1 MTTMSES
8 AMLRVA
14 GLPIRL
20 WLAAS
25 SPDLFTCVRALDRCA
40 DDYRGDASALAERL
54 GDEVVPRPE
63 LPAAARRAVLAVRRR
78 LHQGR
83 PLTGDQAHRLREIV
97 PAAAPGLIAH
107 LDRVTSLSA
116 TLLRLEEQAGALVEK
131 EHDRLLAAPWHLLDS
146 VPGGRSCVTSDVLAD
161 IERRLAR
168 DEPWTSKK
176 MRRRSDYLWR
186 MIARGAVK
194 TTPRTW
200 LGQVS
205 LVPVTEHSSELSVNG
220 QVAVDWTEN
229 VHDRRRDLTRSA
241 ADRLLP
247 DHRLSM
253 TPLHR
258 VEGDR
263 LAVWKIDT
271 ASATRSLL
279 AYRLRRSP
287 ALDRIAEALRS
298 GVRPVSELEPG
309 SPPGLVRKLVQLGV
323 LEVSAPL
330 RQRHGRWEK
339 TSGRAAL
346 DAGAGF
352 VDVYR
357 RADGALTADLATLQH
372 AFEQYRRIGLLIGE
386 DAPRPQSRLRERIG
400 PRPRPVMDV
409 FAEEISA
416 RTAEDELHQ
425 RFLPQNAWPPAHRAG
440 SGYARLLS
448 LMAVTL
454 DAAPRPA
461 PVIDITPAM
470 LDAVGA
476 PDAPITWPTD
486 CVVRPL
492 CDGGWVLD
500 NASPAAVLDARFV
513 ETLWRLHGSVPSA
526 DAYRV
531 FLSELDRISGVP
543 SVELLI
549 PPLAEQAANAIRRPR
564 YTSVWTGDPDPG
576 HYGTTWQEAPAA
588 RHLPLTEL
596 TAHREADRIVIS
608 HAGRPV
614 RICTHATRTPTTP
627 WNVLTGIL
635 CADSQQHAARCRRL
649 RCSLTAFPERTFL
662 PRITVAGSLVIS
674 AAQWRIPADG
684 LGFALAGG
692 GDLAGLRALTTL
704 RDRLG
709 LPRWVFVAGPSGYRP
724 LACDLESLRAP
735 GVFEQ
740 ALKALAS
747 AAGDEPPELTVTEM
761 LPAAD
766 ELTVSDHG
774 TERVAAEILIRLPH
788 AVPPTALA
796 AAAAQVSAGTT

>member
-25 SPDLFTCVRALDRCA
+25 SPELFACVRALDRCA

-83 PLTGDQAHRLREIV
+83 PLTADQAHRLREI
-97 PAAAPGLIAH
+97 APGLTAH
-107 LDRVTSLSA
+107 LDRVASLSA
-116 TLLRLEEQAGALVEK
+116 ALLRLEEQAGALVEK

-146 VPGGRSCVTSDVLAD
+146 VPGGRSCVSSDVLAD

-229 VHDRRRDLTRSA
+229 VHTRRRDLARSA
-241 ADRLLP
+241 ADRLRP

-263 LAVWKIDT
+263 LAVWTVDPA
-271 ASATRSLL
+271 ASTPKLL
-279 AYRLRRSP
+279 TYRLRRSP
-287 ALDRIAEALRS
+287 ALDRIVEALRS
-298 GVRPVSELEPG
+298 GVRPVPELEAG

-323 LEVSAPL
+323 LEVAAPL
-330 RQRHGRWEK
+330 RQRRGRWEK
-339 TSGRAAL
+339 TTARAAS
-346 DAGAGF
+346 DADAGF

-357 RADGALTADLATLQH
+357 RADGAVTADLTTLQH
-372 AFEQYRRIGLLIGE
+372 AFEQYRRIGTLIAE
-386 DAPRPQSRLRERIG
+386 DAPRPHSRLRERIG

-409 FAEEISA
+409 FAEEMAA
-416 RTAEDELHQ
+416 RTAEGELNQ
-425 RFLPQNAWPPAHRAG
+425 RVLPQNAWPPAHRTG
-440 SGYARLLS
+440 SGYARLLG
-448 LMAVTL
+448 LMAAAL
-454 DAAPRPA
+454 DAASRPA
-461 PVIDITPAM
+461 PVIDISPAM

-486 CVVRPL
+486 CAVRPL
-492 CDGGWVLD
+492 SGGGWVLD

-513 ETLWRLHGSVPSA
+513 ETLRWLHGPVPSA
-526 DAYRV
+526 DAYRA

-549 PPLAEQAANAIRRPR
+549 PPLVEQAANAIRRPR

-576 HYGTTWQEAPAA
+576 HYGTTWQAAAA
-588 RHLPLTEL
+588 RHLPLGEL
-596 TAHREADRIVIS
+596 TAHREADRVVIS

-627 WNVLTGIL
+627 WNVLSGIL

-649 RCSLTAFPERTFL
+649 RCSLTAFPERSFL
-662 PRITVAGSLVIS
+662 PRISVAGSLVIS
-674 AAQWRIPADG
+674 AAQWRVPADR

-724 LACDLESLRAP
+724 LACDLDSLRAP
-735 GVFEQ
+735 RVFEQ

-796 AAAAQVSAGTT
+796 AAAQVSAGTT